1 MVLGVAGLYVCC
13 LRFKTWSFTV
23 IGDLFTALGG
33 RVRKRGMI
41 LFGLGGAALLVS
53 ILFAVAYFFTRPTQA
68 RRIAKLTSPPSVAD
82 IHVLALVNPI
92 SGRRRGVQDWDEIA
106 TMLRSR
112 GFVVRT
118 AVTQHSG
125 HAKELMLGL
134 ASQQQQPDILAIV
147 GGDGFVYEV
156 LNATGSVP
164 SAALAIVPSGTG
176 NGIATSLGI
185 RTPLEAA
192 EALLRGATKP
202 LDLMRVTRAVQ
213 PAADGPTHGPT
224 TVAALSVA
232 WGAIADHDAL
242 VERELRRMPGKLL
255 LVPAYI
261 ILAARK
267 YRGRV
272 SFTPHSRQGPLPSTT
287 PHTRD
292 AASGDIHIDGEFN
305 LVQVCNLPWI
315 ATDVCAAPGATPDGG
330 CFGILIMRGASRL
343 DLVRMFLAAESGT
356 HTAHAAVELYWA
368 TRATIVP
375 ADGPFG
381 LGNLAVDGELLPP
394 SRVDIQCEPSAVRQV
409 VHRMG

>member
-1 MVLGVAGLYVCC
+1 MNKPRRERVAASIKHSVHMLLAV
-13 LRFKTWSFTV
+13 
-23 IGDLFTALGG
+23 A
-33 RVRKRGMI
+33 M
-41 LFGLGGAALLVS
+41 AALLVAMVYAAAHF
-53 ILFAVAYFFTRPTQA
+53 ITRPKK
-68 RRIAKLTSPPSVAD
+68 AKRMAQLTSPPSVAD
-82 IHVLALVNPI
+82 IHILALVNPI
-92 SGRRRGVQDWDEIA
+92 SGSRRGVQDWDEIA
-106 TMLRSR
+106 TILRGR

-118 AVTQHSG
+118 AVTQYSG
-125 HAKELMLGL
+125 HAKELMLGV
-134 ASQQQQPDILAIV
+134 ASQQFDILVIV
-147 GGDGFVYEV
+147 GGDWFVYEV
-156 LNATGSVP
+156 LNATGTLP
-164 SAALAIVPSGTG
+164 NAALAIVPSGTG

-202 LDLMRVTRAVQ
+202 LDLMRVTRAAHASV
-213 PAADGPTHGPT
+213 PTPT

-242 VERELRRMPGKLL
+242 VERELRRLPGKLL

-267 YRGRV
+267 YTGRV
-272 SFTPHSRQGPLPSTT
+272 SFTPHARQGPLPTTT

-292 AASGDIHIDGEFN
+292 ATSGEVHIEGEFN

-343 DLVRMFLAAESGT
+343 DLVRMFLAAETGT

-368 TRATIVP
+368 TSATIVP
-375 ADGPFG
+375 ANGPSG

-409 VHRMG
+409 VHREAR